1 MSSLAPCLE
10 AFFSQRLGQQRE
22 ASPHTVAAYR
32 DTFRMLLMFVH
43 DRTGK
48 APSQLALEDPDAD
61 LVGAFL
67 QHLEKNRGNGVPT
80 RNARLAALHSFFKY
94 AAYVHPEHAALIQ
107 RVLAIPAKRC
117 QRALV
122 SFLDRAELQAL
133 LAAPNRFTWLGRRD
147 HALLLL
153 AVQTGLRIAE
163 LTRLRRQDVHFDDA
177 RYLRCVGK
185 GRKERS
191 LPLSQQTAAALR
203 VWLSERGGTPEDILF
218 PSRRGGRLSSDAV
231 QHLVARHVAAACL
244 LCPSLNGKHV
254 TPHVLRHTSAMNL
267 LQSGVDIATI
277 ALLLGHE
284 EIRTTQIYLHAD
296 LALKERALAR
306 TTPPATKA
314 GRYRAPDSLLAY
326 LDRL

>member
-10 AFFSQRLGQQRE
+10 AFFSQRLGQQRQ

-43 DRTGK
+43 NRTGK
-48 APSQLALEDPDAD
+48 APSRLALEDLDAD

-67 QHLEKNRGNGVPT
+67 EHIEKDRGNGART
-80 RNARLAALHSFFKY
+80 RNARLAAIHSFFKH
-94 AAYVHPEHAALIQ
+94 AAYLHPEHAALIQ

-117 QRALV
+117 DRALV
-122 SFLDRAELQAL
+122 SFLDRSELQAV
-133 LAAPNRFTWLGRRD
+133 LAAPDRSAWLGRRD

-153 AVQTGLRIAE
+153 AAQTGLRVAE
-163 LTRLRRQDVHFDDA
+163 LTRLRRQDVHLDDA

-191 LPLSQQTAAALR
+191 LPLSRQTAAALR
-203 VWLSERGGTPEDILF
+203 VWLAERGGGPEEILF
-218 PSRRGGRLSSDAV
+218 PSRRGRQLTPDAV
-231 QHLVARHVAAACL
+231 QHLVARHVAVAGRA
-244 LCPSLNGKHV
+244 CPSLKGKRV

-277 ALLLGHE
+277 ALWLGHE

-296 LALKERALAR
+296 LALKDRALAR
-306 TTPPATKA
+306 TTPPMTKA

-326 LDRL
+326 LEGL